1 MNHRSQ
7 HRAPVIRRVPDEVR
21 RWRETRLL
29 HAGFRPE
36 LARRLGCDADY
47 DLHELLNLVDR
58 HCPPEL
64 AARILA
70 PR

>member
-1 MNHRSQ
+1 MEGHVEQ
-7 HRAPVIRRVPDEVR
+7 LAPATRRVPYEVR
-21 RWRETRLL
+21 MWRESLL
-29 HAGFRPE
+29 NHAGFAAD
-36 LARRLGCDADY
+36 LARRLADDADY

-58 HCPPEL
+58 DCTPEL